1 MTAVKPSVLVI
12 EGESQMRRFVRVSLR
27 RSGYRVIEASN
38 GRDGLRHTEVH
49 NPDVVLVDLDLPD
62 IDGFEFTRRVRRTSP
77 VPILV
82 ISARTDEVS
91 TVRALDGG
99 ADDYLARPFGAGELG
114 ARIRVALR
122 HAHRTSEAPA
132 GTLAIGTRIRV
143 DLVRRVV
150 RVKGQEVHLTPIE
163 YQLLTAFVK
172 NADKVLSHQYL
183 LEFVWGPERAQQLE
197 YLRVYMK
204 ALRSKLE
211 QHPAK
216 PQHLLTEPGVGYRL
230 RLS

>member
-12 EGESQMRRFVRVSLR
+12 EDELHMRRFVRASLA
-27 RSGYRVIEASN
+27 RSGYRVIEATT
-38 GRDGLRHTEVH
+38 GADGLRHAEVQ

-62 IDGFEFTRRVRRTSP
+62 IDGFEFTRRVRRMSP

-82 ISARTDEVS
+82 ISTRTDEVS

-99 ADDYLARPFGAGELG
+99 ADDYLTRPFGAGELG

-122 HAHRTSEAPA
+122 HATRTTEAPG

-143 DLVRRVV
+143 DLVRRIV
-150 RVKGQEVHLTPIE
+150 RVKAREVHLTPIE
-163 YQLLTAFVK
+163 YRLLTALAR
-172 NADKVLSHQYL
+172 NADQVLTHHYL
-183 LEFVWGPERAQQLE
+183 LEFVWGPEHTEQLE

-211 QHPAK
+211 KDPAK
-216 PQHLLTEPGVGYRL
+216 PRYFVTEPGVGYRL
-230 RLS
+230 RLT